1 MWRGELPA
9 YFGGSMV
16 NFERAFEDLTSSCD
30 AAVKASR
37 ALTSQLGQ
45 LKKASETGNINTVK
59 RLQSSIVATLD
70 ELAAPVKEAANA
82 WPYDDDT
89 EVEYMRDGYA
99 AELRSVASDNSLN
112 IVERD
117 GRLISYPS
125 IVSILPP
132 EKAVRIDKKLV
143 RTIRPSHLVGELVKA
158 QRKPPRTN
166 PQGFLNTLYREYQD
180 LASDS
185 SSRMIGGGSA
195 PVILLARIYDH
206 ITAMSWVKREYSR
219 TDFARDL
226 YQLDK
231 SGVKSARSGAVVSF
245 PASTG
250 ARSARNLFTFVG
262 PDGHEAKYYG
272 IRFTES

>member
-1 MWRGELPA
+1 MWRSGLPA

-16 NFERAFEDLTSSCD
+16 NFERAFEDLTSSSD

-70 ELAAPVKEAANA
+70 ELAAPVKEAASA
-82 WPYDDDT
+82 WPYDDET

-99 AELRSVASDNSLN
+99 AELRGVAAEEGLN

-117 GRLISYPS
+117 GQLISHPS
-125 IVSILPP
+125 IVRLLPG
-132 EKAVRIDKKLV
+132 EKAVRIDRKKV
-143 RTIRPSHLVGELVKA
+143 SAIRPSHLTELLLRE
-158 QRKPPRTN
+158 QRKPSRSR
-166 PQGFLNTLYREYQD
+166 PQPFLEALYKVYRALTRE
-180 LASDS
+180 
-185 SSRMIGGGSA
+185 SSRMIDGGGS
-195 PVILLARIYDH
+195 PVILLADVYDMFV
-206 ITAMSWVKREYSR
+206 ALPGVSRDYSR

-226 YQLDK
+226 YQLETSD
-231 SGVKSARSGAVVSF
+231 VKATRWGAVVSL

-250 ARSARNLFTFVG
+250 TRTSRNLFTFVG
-262 PDGHEAKYYG
+262 PDGHEIKYYG
-272 IRFTES
+272 IRFTEG